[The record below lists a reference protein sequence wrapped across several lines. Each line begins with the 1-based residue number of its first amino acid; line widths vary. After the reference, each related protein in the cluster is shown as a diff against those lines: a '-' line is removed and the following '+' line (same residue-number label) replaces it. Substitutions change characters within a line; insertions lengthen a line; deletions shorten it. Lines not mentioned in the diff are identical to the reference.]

1 MIDPLAQDD
10 EPDFKKDRA
19 TSTTD
24 GSDGMTRREFVQAV
38 ATSGIGVSAGAHA
51 LAAERKAGEMIYR
64 PLGRTG
70 EKASAIGLAGF
81 HIAVPGNEGDGRR
94 ISPPASDGGTN
105 FIENACDY
113 HYASS

>member
-1 MIDPLAQDD
+1 MIDPLANNDK
-10 EPDFKKDRA
+10 PDLERDRA

-64 PLGRTG
+64 ALGRTG
-70 EKASAIGLAGF
+70 ALLRS
-81 HIAVPGNEGDGRR
+81 
-94 ISPPASDGGTN
+94 SASDWATFG
-105 FIENACDY
+105 
-113 HYASS
+113 SSR